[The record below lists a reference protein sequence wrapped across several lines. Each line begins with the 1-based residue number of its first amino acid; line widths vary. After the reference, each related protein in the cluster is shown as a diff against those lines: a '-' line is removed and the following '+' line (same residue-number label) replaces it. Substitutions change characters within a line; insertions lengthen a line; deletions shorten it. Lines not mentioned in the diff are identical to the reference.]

1 MNALSFLARCF
12 IPGVQRRNDPSRG
25 LLRTLQAVT
34 MLSVI
39 AVRASAA
46 TNEVTLNG
54 FSFSPAS
61 LTIPAGETVIFR
73 KTEGFHDAVC
83 EQKDPYC
90 GSFTPPS
97 GSNWSLTNQFKTPGW
112 YRYRCTVHSKNF
124 DSNMVFNLKVLHQPE
139 RHLMTLANFVFQP
152 SVLTVV
158 AGDSVTFTNVGGFHN
173 AICEQGDPLCG
184 AFPSPT
190 LAPWSTNL
198 TFSTPGTYFYRCTV
212 HSPDFRS
219 GMVATV
225 IVRPPPES
233 ILPATISDAHLDA
246 GNIVFSVRGTPA
258 LSQVVEGSPDLGQ
271 WLPLSTNNSASGLFS
286 YTNALGKPSQFYRV
300 RQ

>member
-1 MNALSFLARCF
+1 
-12 IPGVQRRNDPSRG
+12 
-25 LLRTLQAVT
+25 
-34 MLSVI
+34 
-39 AVRASAA
+39 
-46 TNEVTLNG
+46 
-54 FSFSPAS
+54 
-61 LTIPAGETVIFR
+61 
-73 KTEGFHDAVC
+73 
-83 EQKDPYC
+83 
-90 GSFTPPS
+90 
-97 GSNWSLTNQFKTPGW
+97 
-112 YRYRCTVHSKNF
+112 
-124 DSNMVFNLKVLHQPE
+124 
-139 RHLMTLANFVFQP
+139 MTLANFVFQP

-286 YTNALGKPSQFYRV
+286 YTNALGQRGLLGHRV
-300 RQ
+300 SDVVLPIVGRSDRNFRVTLRSCAAPQTYVRSD